1 MSKYD
6 DPGPGHSQAVRQLAE
21 SRGEVLQRIRQL
33 NSSAVGEPGPHENLV
48 PLTAAPTVR
57 TVAMA
62 DLSDYLL
69 QLRPYRATTDSWQME
84 LGTMQLPERFTE
96 EKPGVGRGRRH
107 FDIERRPQVALMSLD
122 DVMELAG
129 HTVRYTAPKVGKGNA
144 GHEVREYLFALT
156 PQQIRRVFAAADE
169 IAEEGGFLAERTEP
183 DTEDTAG
190 W

>member
-21 SRGEVLQRIRQL
+21 SRAEVLQRLRRL
-33 NSSAVGEPGPHENLV
+33 NSAAAGGPGPHQSLV
-48 PLTAAPTVR
+48 PVSAAPTVR

-69 QLRPYRATTDSWQME
+69 QLRPYRATTDSWEME
-84 LGTMQLPERFTE
+84 LGTIHLPERL
-96 EKPGVGRGRRH
+96 PGESQSEDRH
-107 FDIERRPQVALMSLD
+107 FDIEGPAEIPLGSLG

-129 HTVRYTAPKVGKGNA
+129 ETVRYSAPKIGKDNVGRDA
-144 GHEVREYLFALT
+144 REYLFALS
-156 PQQIRRVFAAADE
+156 PRQIRRVFAAADE
-169 IAEEGGFLAERTEP
+169 IAEEGGFLAERGEP
-183 DTEDTAG
+183 DTTDGEG